1 MTNRKLLNK
10 KKMTTLN
17 GTESGDRII
26 GGDESDAIFGG
37 GGNDSLFAQSGNDR
51 IYGEEGDDALYGRSG
66 NDTLSGGNGNDTL
79 YGTTS
84 ATVGVES
91 DRDVLFGGEG
101 NDTFRLG
108 STSQQLFYDLNAD
121 SDLAI
126 IEDFESG
133 EDKIVLPGNANL
145 YTLASSGSN
154 TNIYLDGED
163 NEDELIAI
171 VKSNNDL
178 SFATDIDFG

>member
-1 MTNRKLLNK
+1 MTNRKLLIK
-10 KKMTTLN
+10 LKKMATFN
-17 GTESGDRII
+17 GTENGNRIF
-26 GGDESDAIFGG
+26 GGSESDAIFGG

-51 IYGEEGDDALYGRSG
+51 VYGEEGNDVLYGRSG

-133 EDKIVLPGNANL
+133 EDKIVLPGNADL
-145 YTLASSGSN
+145 YTLTTSGSN
-154 TNIYLDGED
+154 TNIYLDGG